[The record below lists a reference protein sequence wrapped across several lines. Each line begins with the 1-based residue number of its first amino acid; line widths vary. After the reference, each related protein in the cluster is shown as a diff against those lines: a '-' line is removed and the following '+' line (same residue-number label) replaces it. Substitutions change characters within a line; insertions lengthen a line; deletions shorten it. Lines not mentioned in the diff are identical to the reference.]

1 MNNLKYNGNK
11 EKAAG
16 SQHIIFSD
24 VTRGLRSKGIF
35 QGIREEIS
43 MGILKQK
50 RQRVFH
56 KVRKRMVA
64 FAMSGIMAG
73 STLGGLIPVSAHE
86 AVDETYDY
94 EEVQIAT
101 GNDAIETQA
110 GEEEVPVVYAS
121 GSVIS
126 LDQLPLTKF
135 DYKGY
140 CFVVNGKNVGSYND
154 TILTGKF
161 TTKDNVEACKKGII
175 IDGTTVNLTIRDVT
189 INRSRTDDKRS
200 NDWDYAGITL
210 QNGATLNLTL
220 EGSSYVEGGTGGAG
234 IEVNEGCTLNITAKS
249 TGSLKAVGGDFHGG
263 AAGIGAASTGRL
275 HNNQGE
281 TKYGTEKSFGTI
293 IIRGGTVEAI
303 GGTYKWCGK
312 TEESAAGIGGSGNGA
327 KGKIEIRGG
336 NVTATGGDGSAGIG
350 GGCNGQVD
358 SILITGGNVTA
369 TGNGKGAGI
378 GAGWNGNTDG
388 TGGCGDISIIGGNVK
403 VNGNLGMGG
412 IYNNNVK
419 KTGSVSVTGGAVDVT
434 GEINPATDIDKNHI
448 VHHYSVGITIED
460 PALADGESTAR
471 VFLGQGSSAYIG
483 TASMKVS
490 DGKATGTFKADTTLN
505 GTQDISLSLGQMT
518 YEDKTINLDK
528 DKSVSWGP
536 VFRAVTDITLGRSA
550 YGFGSHDLVSAVS
563 VTPAYATNRTIVWSI
578 EDKGITDANV
588 KNDILTVSKPGTFK
602 LKATIK
608 NGAAADKDYTKTFT
622 INNKQAG
629 TITNLNIKDWTY
641 GDKANAPTF
650 ATNNKQTEAL
660 IEYKVQEDDDDTY
673 STSVPTLAGEY
684 TVRITLAETESYSE
698 AVNEADFT
706 INRKSLEAA
715 GISGSCKDQ
724 YFTGFD
730 ITPGSAEIVLKDK
743 EVKLA
748 EGVDYVI
755 DGYSNNRTVTTGQ
768 NQAEIKVSG
777 AGNYTGTRTITFK
790 IANKN
795 ITAEA
800 KLSDYNWT
808 SRPVKV
814 SAPDGYRICRK
825 QDAPYDYEKDFTD
838 SFMVSEDDGTG
849 EPVQI
854 SYYLMEIETGAV
866 SEEKTIEVKID
877 TTAPELTGITWFSHK
892 YDSLNVSIK
901 SNETGSIEYVL
912 VEDPGTE
919 NVTVVLEPGD
929 TKSVPVE
936 SGIAANISFEGLEA
950 NKGYIIL
957 YCLRDRYGNSTEFAD
972 QKLKTSKIKISANG
986 DIIISE
992 VYGTSLEDCKI
1003 SGSIIAESGEEVQGT
1018 FNLSQ
1023 SEDDNK
1029 KQVYGC
1035 GDNGKLISVDF
1046 YPENED
1052 YSSALNL
1059 KAKLNITKAVAPELS
1074 SEKSSYEYKNGSSQ
1088 EKIDVAGL
1096 LPEDKGTSVYGV
1108 SVNDRNSILDNC
1120 KINSNG
1126 TLTYKVKK
1134 FTDKSMAGKEAV
1146 ITVTVRMENY
1156 GDTEFKL
1163 YINLTTSADDD
1174 NKQPGGNN
1182 DQPGGNNDQ
1191 PGGNNDQPGG
1201 NNDQPG
1207 GNNDQPGGNNDQP
1220 GGNNQKPGGNVKM
1233 PVGSTPQTG
1242 DNNKQKDS
1250 TEQQTEDSSEQVD
1263 DGKKVETSEQQTEGD
1278 TQELTDDNDGSEEI
1292 AASAPAENTK
1302 ANEKTNYG
1310 LWISIIVVLVLLV
1323 AGTVVYLILEKKRRD
1338 NSRR

>member
-1 MNNLKYNGNK
+1 
-11 EKAAG
+11 
-16 SQHIIFSD
+16 
-24 VTRGLRSKGIF
+24 
-35 QGIREEIS
+35 

-64 FAMSGIMAG
+64 FVMSGIMAG
-73 STLGGLIPVSAHE
+73 STLGGFIPVSANE
-86 AVDETYDY
+86 AVDENYDY

-101 GNDAIETQA
+101 GNDAIEAQA

-140 CFVVNGKNVGSYND
+140 CFVVNRKNVGSYND

-175 IDGTTVNLTIRDVT
+175 ISGTTVNLTIRDVT
-189 INRSRTDDKRS
+189 INRCRTDDKGY

-210 QNGATLNLTL
+210 ENGAILNLTL
-220 EGSSYVEGGTGGAG
+220 EGSSYVQGGTGGAG

-303 GGTYKWCGK
+303 GGTYKWCGI

-369 TGNGKGAGI
+369 TGNGKGAGKGAGI

-388 TGGCGDISIIGGNVK
+388 AGGCGDISIIGGNVK

-412 IYNNNVK
+412 IYNNDVK
-419 KTGSVSVTGGAVDVT
+419 KTGSVSVTGGAVDVS

-460 PALADGESTAR
+460 PALADGTSTAR

-490 DGKATGTFKADTTLN
+490 NGKATGTFKADTTLN
-505 GTQDISLSLGQMT
+505 GTQDISVSLGQMT

-528 DKSVSWGP
+528 DKSVSWEP

-660 IEYKVQEDDDDTY
+660 IEYKVKGEDDETY
-673 STSVPTLAGEY
+673 STSVPTQAGEY

-715 GISGSCKDQ
+715 GISGSCKEQ

-730 ITPGSAEIVLKDK
+730 ITPGSADIVLKDK
-743 EVKLA
+743 EVKLT

-755 DGYSNNRTVTTGQ
+755 DGYSNNRTITTRQ

-790 IANKN
+790 ITNKN

-808 SRPVKV
+808 SSPVKV

-877 TTAPELTGITWFSHK
+877 TTAPELTGITWFSHR

-919 NVTVVLEPGD
+919 NVTVVFEPGD

-936 SGIAANISFEGLEA
+936 AGVAANISFEGLEA

-957 YCLRDRYGNSTEFAD
+957 YCLHDRYGNSTEFAD
-972 QKLKTSKIKISANG
+972 QKLKTSKIKTSANG

-992 VYGTSLEDCKI
+992 VYGASLEDCKI
-1003 SGSIIAESGEEVQGT
+1003 SGSIIAESGEEVKGT

-1046 YPENED
+1046 YPENEA

-1059 KAKLNITKAVAPELS
+1059 KAKLNITKAAAPELS
-1074 SEKSSYEYKNGSSQ
+1074 SEKASYEYKKGSSQ
-1088 EKIDVAGL
+1088 ERIDVAGL

-1163 YINLTTSADDD
+1163 HINLTTSADDD

-1191 PGGNNDQPGG
+1191 PGGNNG
-1201 NNDQPG
+1201 
-1207 GNNDQPGGNNDQP
+1207 QP

-1242 DNNKQKDS
+1242 DNNKQEDS

-1263 DGKKVETSEQQTEGD
+1263 DSKKVETSEQQTEGD
-1278 TQELTDDNDGSEEI
+1278 TQELTEDNVGSEEI
-1292 AASAPAENTK
+1292 AASAAAENTK
-1302 ANEKTNYG
+1302 ADEKTNYG
-1310 LWISIIVVLVLLV
+1310 LWISIIVVLFILV
-1323 AGTVVYLILEKKRRD
+1323 AGTVAYLILEKKRRD